1 MQTRKIH
8 ENNVW
13 VVYLVCE
20 GYDMYIAAF
29 ESATTAGVF
38 ISKLGVQSG
47 MVSMPKDSVLCRHL
61 KVNNY
66 GS

>member
-1 MQTRKIH
+1 MYTRKIH

-20 GYDMYIAAF
+20 GYDLYIAAF
-29 ESATTAGVF
+29 TSAMLAGAF
-38 ISKLGVQSG
+38 ASKLGVQSG

>member
-20 GYDMYIAAF
+20 GYDLYIAAF
-29 ESATTAGVF
+29 ASATLAGAF

-47 MVSMPKDSVLCRHL
+47 MVSMPKESVNCRHL
-61 KVNNY
+61 KVNDY
-66 GS
+66 GT